1 MLAVQQQ
8 HFVRSDDPNG
18 QRLDAISDAVDEL
31 NVQKFKAAHPEL
43 VAQDESPADAYA
55 ASQFDANKE
64 KESFRQYE
72 ENSGPFKFYTCVCL
86 HRLGLEALVLTL
98 CPPLSFSVSSTRSRR
113 SSTTSRP
120 GPTPLPSRGRQ

>member
-8 HFVRSDDPNG
+8 QFVRLDDPTG

-43 VAQDESPADAYA
+43 VAQEESEADAYA
-55 ASQFDANKE
+55 ASQFDADKE

-72 ENSGPFKFYTCVCL
+72 ENSGPFKFYTCVWRA
-86 HRLGLEALVLTL
+86 HPRIAALNLT
-98 CPPLSFSVSSTRSRR
+98 PPPS
-113 SSTTSRP
+113 
-120 GPTPLPSRGRQ
+120 PLALA